1 MKGVCSMQR
10 KNIDLKKLVSIQ
22 KVISTKALET
32 LGIYDGRSFSRVVG
46 LDAAY
51 SKKYG
56 GVGVAVLVDFNTCKP
71 IDYGIAIGEPT
82 LEYIPGLLAFR
93 EAALLYTAL
102 LSLGRTEYDLIIV
115 DGHGIAHPRHA
126 GIATHIGLALGKP
139 SIGVAKKKLYGIYK
153 EIRSVDECTNFPCV
167 VGEVVDKYRQD
178 LVLAYGIVPRR
189 GSRSLIYVGPGAFIS
204 QQKALDT
211 VIELLKKMKARLPC
225 PTLYADKFSKHIAR
239 SLDKGVLNIDSIRNS
254 KPKPLDFYIA

>member
-1 MKGVCSMQR
+1 MRK

-22 KVISTKALET
+22 KAISAKALET
-32 LGIYDGRSFSRVVG
+32 LGIYDKWSFTKVIG

-71 IDYGIAIGEPT
+71 IDYSVAIGEPS

-102 LSLGRTEYDLIIV
+102 LSLGETKYDLIIV

-139 SIGVAKKKLYGIYK
+139 SIGVAKRKLYGTYRK
-153 EIRSVDECTNFPCV
+153 IRSVDECTDFPCV
-167 VGEVVDKYRQD
+167 VGEVLDKYRRD
-178 LVLAYGIVPRR
+178 MVLAYSVIPFR
-189 GSRSLIYVGPGAFIS
+189 GSKSPIYIGPGAFIS
-204 QQKALDT
+204 QQKALST
-211 VIELLKKMKARLPC
+211 VIELLKRMKARLPC
-225 PTLYADKFSKHIAR
+225 PTFYADKFSKYIAR
-239 SLDKGVLNIDSIRNS
+239 GLDRGSLSVDAVRNS
-254 KPKPLDFYIA
+254 KIRMLDFYIA